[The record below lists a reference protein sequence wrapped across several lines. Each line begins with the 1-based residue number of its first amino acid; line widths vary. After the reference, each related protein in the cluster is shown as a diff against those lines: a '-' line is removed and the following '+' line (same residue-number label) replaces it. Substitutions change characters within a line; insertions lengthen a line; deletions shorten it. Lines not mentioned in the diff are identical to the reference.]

1 MRSIASLTQ
10 VDRRAPLAVLCAQ
23 KAALYEALSELCQ
36 ALDRIDTLIHERQQ
50 AHEYAEGAA
59 FTATVEARE
68 CGGVVSYAE
77 IRGS

>member
-1 MRSIASLTQ
+1 MRSIASLCQ
-10 VDRRAPLAVLCAQ
+10 VDRHATLAVLSAQ
-23 KAALYEALSELCQ
+23 KAALHDALGELCH

-68 CGGVVSYAE
+68 YGGVVSYAE

>member
-1 MRSIASLTQ
+1 MRSIASLCQ
-10 VDRRAPLAVLCAQ
+10 INASASL
-23 KAALYEALSELCQ
+23 AALHDQQATIHDAIAELCR
-36 ALDRIDTLIHERQQ
+36 ALDRIDTLIYQREQ

-68 CGGVVSYAE
+68 CCGVVSYAE